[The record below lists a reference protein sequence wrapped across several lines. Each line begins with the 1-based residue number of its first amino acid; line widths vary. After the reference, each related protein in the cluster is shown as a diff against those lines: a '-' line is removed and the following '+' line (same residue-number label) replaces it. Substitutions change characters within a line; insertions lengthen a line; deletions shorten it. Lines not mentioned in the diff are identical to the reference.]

1 MLDKPLADVR
11 VLEMGRMYAAPWAA
25 MLMADMGAEVVKI
38 ESPGGG
44 DMVRS
49 IDHGRVRDAAGNPG
63 DSGRFAAINR
73 NKKSITVDI
82 TTSEGQDLVRRL
94 AARADVFIE
103 NYKVGDLAR
112 RKLDYAS
119 IHAVNERIVYA
130 SVTGFGQS
138 GPYAHRPAI
147 DPIAQAFSGYM
158 AMNGEPSQPP
168 QKTTFALMDFTTG
181 MFTAFA
187 VMTALFHQRA
197 NGGPGQHIDIGMM
210 DSAVSFMSYLLVP
223 SLIEGKQPLRMGNR
237 VLPGWAPGGLF
248 RCTDGLIYVTIGNN
262 VDLKRFADAIGQ
274 PDLPGDPRFRTLADR
289 AGHEAELNA
298 IAQAAFEGASMVEWV
313 NRLGDAGIL
322 AAAVYEFADIP
333 NDPQAIARDLVMRV
347 PSEDGAAPIPTV
359 RNPIRMSETPVKDY
373 RPAPPLGRD
382 NDEVLSGWLGAD
394 AGELARLRDCGA
406 LGP

>member
-1 MLDKPLADVR
+1 MVGKPLVNVR

-49 IDHGRVRDAAGNPG
+49 IDHGRMRDAAGNPG

-82 TTSEGQDLVRRL
+82 TSAEGQETIRRL
-94 AARADVFIE
+94 AAKADVFIE

-158 AMNGEPSQPP
+158 AMNGEPGQPP

-181 MFTAFA
+181 MFAAFA

-210 DSAVSFMSYLLVP
+210 DAAVSFMSYLLVP

-248 RCTDGLIYVTIGNN
+248 RCSDGLIYVTIGNN
-262 VDLKRFADAIGQ
+262 LDLKRFFALIDR
-274 PDLPGDPRFRTLADR
+274 PDLPEDPRFRTLADR
-289 AGHEAELNA
+289 AVHEAELNA
-298 IAQAAFEGASMVEWV
+298 IAQAAFDGASMVEWV
-313 NRLGDAGIL
+313 TRLGDAGIL

-333 NDPQAIARDLVMRV
+333 KDPQAIERDLIIRV
-347 PSEDGAAPIPTV
+347 PAVAGGPPIPTV
-359 RNPIRMSETPVKDY
+359 RNPIRMSETPVEDY
-373 RPAPPLGRD
+373 RPAPSLGHD
-382 NDEVLSGWLGAD
+382 TDEVLRTWLGTD
-394 AGELARLRDCGA
+394 TGELARLHDCGA
-406 LGP
+406 LGS